1 MIDAFAQLSPEAI
14 TLIMFGTLFVG
25 ILTGFPLAIPI
36 GGVGVITGFL
46 LFGPNSFDLIYSR
59 VYAIVTDYG
68 LMAVPL
74 FVFMGNMLEKSG
86 IAEKMYKALYLWF
99 GGFRG
104 GLAIVSIII
113 GTVMAASVGIIA
125 ASITMLTLV
134 ALPAMVERKY
144 DKGLATGAIC
154 AGGSLGILIPPSIM
168 LIVYGPVAR
177 ISVGKLFMAAF
188 VPGLT
193 LSVLYMIYITIR
205 CFLQPG
211 LAPTVPLEER
221 KESFARK
228 SLLVLQ
234 TVAPTAILILSVL
247 GAIYFGIAAPTEAA
261 AVGAVVATLLTL
273 AYRRLSVKVLMDVAL
288 STIKL
293 TGMVLLIASASTTF
307 VSVFL
312 SAGGGMVVE
321 TFILGFPGGR
331 WVVFAMIMLICFVL
345 GAFIDWI
352 GIIFV
357 MVPILAPIIPKLGF
371 DPLWFAMMVIVN
383 LQMSFLTPPFA
394 YAMFFLKGAAKPEL
408 GISTNDI
415 IRGMIP
421 YVFIVMIVL
430 GMMIAYPQLV
440 LWLPST
446 M

>member
-1 MIDAFAQLSPEAI
+1 MINFLSPEAVTI
-14 TLIMFGTLFVG
+14 MMFSALIVGVLSGFPLAFPIGGVG
-25 ILTGFPLAIPI
+25 ILTGLF
-36 GGVGVITGFL
+36 

-59 VYAIVTDYG
+59 VYDTVTNYG

-86 IAEKMYKALYLWF
+86 IAKKMYDALYLWF

-104 GLAIVSIII
+104 GLAIVSIVI
-113 GTVMAASVGIIA
+113 GTIMAASVGIIA

-134 ALPAMVERKY
+134 ALPAMIERNY
-144 DKGLATGAIC
+144 DKGIATGAIC

-168 LIVYGPVAR
+168 LIVYGPVAT

-188 VPGLT
+188 VPGLM
-193 LSVLYMIYITIR
+193 LSVLYIIYISIR
-205 CFLQPG
+205 CFLQPD
-211 LAPTVPLEER
+211 LAPAIPKSERDVPFG
-221 KESFARK
+221 KK
-228 SLLVLQ
+228 TLLVVQ
-234 TVAPTAILILSVL
+234 TVVPAAILIFSVL
-247 GAIYFGIAAPTEAA
+247 GVIYFGIAAPTEAA
-261 AVGAVVATLLTL
+261 AVGALVSTILTI
-273 AYRRLSVKVLMDVAL
+273 AYKRFSWKVLKEVSL

-293 TGMVLLIASASTTF
+293 TGMVLLIASCSTAF

-312 SAGGGMVVE
+312 SAGGGKVVE
-321 TFILGFPGGR
+321 SFILGFPGGK
-331 WVVFAMIMLICFVL
+331 WVVFAMIMIICFFL

-357 MVPILAPIIPKLGF
+357 LVPILAPIIPKLGF
-371 DPLWFAMMVIVN
+371 DPLWFAMMIIVN

-394 YAMFFLKGAAKPEL
+394 YAMFFLKGAAPPEL
-408 GISTNDI
+408 GVVTKDI

-421 YVFIVMIVL
+421 YVFIIIFAL
-430 GMMIAYPQLV
+430 CLMIAFPQIIM
-440 LWLPST
+440 WLPGT